1 MDFPPEISVFLLSLT
16 APVILY
22 TINHVPFLQDPQ
34 VMLTVGITVL
44 TTIFLLANLSVKSK
58 KSTDPLFYVFA
69 LFSFT
74 SVVSITN
81 ALQQDGFIK
90 GFMDFYI
97 SKAEPYLNTAHGVMM
112 SYWDGVIHY
121 CLLLFMI
128 HCMSEG
134 KPFRSLGLLWAGS
147 MITSQIVVISGVI
160 VGKYGKNLVPAL
172 CRHGPALLLSIWVAV
187 RLFNRPR
194 ELSIIPADQLQQ
206 EQKKT
211 LLSRPVDLLLNLG
224 LLGNMAFNAFR
235 GFVVLE
241 CSLDLCFSYIYQYEP
256 YMKDSVGFPKV
267 TMLVLLF
274 YVFPLLFACVYGLHT
289 PGCTWMLDWTLV
301 LAGAVAQ
308 TQWTHL
314 GASLHSRTPF
324 TYRIPKDEW
333 RTVVLLNLLTV
344 ALPLLLALRCYAKQS
359 FFIRVH
365 PEEQTRNGKK
375 NN

>member
-1 MDFPPEISVFLLSLT
+1 
-16 APVILY
+16 
-22 TINHVPFLQDPQ
+22 
-34 VMLTVGITVL
+34 MLTIGITVL

-160 VGKYGKNLVPAL
+160 VGKYGKNLVPVL

-344 ALPLLLALRCYAKQS
+344 ALPVLLALRCYAKQS